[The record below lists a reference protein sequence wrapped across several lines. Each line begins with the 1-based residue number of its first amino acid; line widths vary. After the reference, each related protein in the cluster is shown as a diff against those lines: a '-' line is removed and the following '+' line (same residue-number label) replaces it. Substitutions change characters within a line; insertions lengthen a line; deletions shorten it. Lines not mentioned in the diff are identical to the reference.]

1 VSHAGFQ
8 ALLLTV
14 ALVVSATGCGKES
27 SAAGGGLEQGFAQA
41 DAAVREE
48 IVKVAA
54 AIKVQDYVAAVTL
67 LDRMLREHKL
77 TETEQTATRKAF
89 GEINQA
95 VVANPGLDSP
105 EFFRARSELMKRL
118 YGESGISDALTH

>member
-1 VSHAGFQ
+1 M
-8 ALLLTV
+8 
-14 ALVVSATGCGKES
+14 
-27 SAAGGGLEQGFAQA
+27 
-41 DAAVREE
+41 
-48 IVKVAA
+48 KVTA

-67 LDRMLREHKL
+67 LNRVLREHKL
-77 TETEQTATRKAF
+77 TETEETATRKAF

-118 YGESGISDALTH
+118 YGEFGTSDALIH

>member
-1 VSHAGFQ
+1 M
-8 ALLLTV
+8 
-14 ALVVSATGCGKES
+14 
-27 SAAGGGLEQGFAQA
+27 
-41 DAAVREE
+41 
-48 IVKVAA
+48 KVAA

-89 GEINQA
+89 AEINQA

-105 EFFRARSELMKRL
+105 EFFRTRSELMKRL
-118 YGESGISDALTH
+118 YGESGNSDALTH